1 MKKYAA
7 TTSTVYQKRDYN
19 RKMLHWIKTGGTPQH
34 NASTHESLS
43 CANKRTTTAASSRKK
58 WHLSVIVP
66 PCYVRV
72 SYCRCCRCICVGYEW
87 YVTGTML
94 HTSTRCSRA
103 NIEKCNNR
111 LDVGKNT
118 EPVLIIPDQVVHDVK
133 NQATKVRRDNSFRW
147 IQPRCCSMTMTY
159 ASDGCWHEYR
169 TCPYYSGPS
178 GTWCKK
184 PSYESSA
191 RQFVSLNTAQM
202 LQHDHDLRIR
212 PHGCTTEEMMQPPSG
227 TVPTL

>member
-1 MKKYAA
+1 MKNYAA
-7 TTSTVYQKRDYN
+7 TTVVYPKGDN
-19 RKMLHWIKTGGTPQH
+19 RKMLHRSKIRGTTQH
-34 NASTHESLS
+34 NASTHGSLS
-43 CANKRTTTAASSRKK
+43 CADNRTTTAASSRKK
-58 WHLSVIVP
+58 EHLSVLIVP
-66 PCYVRV
+66 LYIRV

-159 ASDGCWHEYR
+159 ASDRTAAQRRRWCSHPQVLSLRYNAAAVLVLLLLLYDTYR
-169 TCPYYSGPS
+169 V
-178 GTWCKK
+178 
-184 PSYESSA
+184 YESYVASY
-191 RQFVSLNTAQM
+191 
-202 LQHDHDLRIR
+202 
-212 PHGCTTEEMMQPPSG
+212 G
-227 TVPTL
+227 